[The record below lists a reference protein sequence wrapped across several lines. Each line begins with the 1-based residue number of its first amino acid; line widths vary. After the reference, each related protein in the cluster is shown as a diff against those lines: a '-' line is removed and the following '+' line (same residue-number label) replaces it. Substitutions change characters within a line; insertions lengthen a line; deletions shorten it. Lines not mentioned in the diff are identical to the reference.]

1 MRRRNKR
8 GGYHDNSRTNL
19 VVGIL
24 CVVLAVL
31 LGGILWLDKTEEDQ
45 RSAEL
50 QRLNKKVFQE
60 RQEQKAA
67 LKQKEAEDSFY
78 QKLSDGFDVNVLIVG
93 DSIGAGAGAQS
104 DGTEWFGQLQAYL
117 QTIDK
122 GNISFTN
129 ISMGG
134 NASYAGYVRTM
145 ALNDGID
152 YDLAI
157 ICYGQNDGIDG
168 FSTNYESIIR
178 AIRSRY
184 PDCSI
189 ISILESSQREY
200 TDKMTTI
207 QSICEHYGIPVADT
221 IAAFNNSGKNYEEL
235 SGDGV
240 HPNDAGQGIYFETV
254 KAIIDDNVAAS
265 TGKMADCDVSKR

>member
-1 MRRRNKR
+1 M
-8 GGYHDNSRTNL
+8 
-19 VVGIL
+19 
-24 CVVLAVL
+24 
-31 LGGILWLDKTEEDQ
+31 DKTEEDQ

-157 ICYGQNDGIDG
+157 ICYGQKRRYRWFFYKLRIDYSRDQKQIPRL
-168 FSTNYESIIR
+168 FYYFYSRILST
-178 AIRSRY
+178 
-184 PDCSI
+184 
-189 ISILESSQREY
+189 
-200 TDKMTTI
+200 
-207 QSICEHYGIPVADT
+207 
-221 IAAFNNSGKNYEEL
+221 
-235 SGDGV
+235 
-240 HPNDAGQGIYFETV
+240 
-254 KAIIDDNVAAS
+254 
-265 TGKMADCDVSKR
+265 

>member
-1 MRRRNKR
+1 M
-8 GGYHDNSRTNL
+8 
-19 VVGIL
+19 
-24 CVVLAVL
+24 
-31 LGGILWLDKTEEDQ
+31 DKTEEDQ

-221 IAAFNNSGKNYEEL
+221 IAAFNNSGKIMRNCLVTEFIRTM
-235 SGDGV
+235 
-240 HPNDAGQGIYFETV
+240 PV
-254 KAIIDDNVAAS
+254 KESIL
-265 TGKMADCDVSKR
+265 KLLKQ